1 MPGEPARRSGG
12 LQAGPRGPGGAGET
26 MKRNEKILFLCQ
38 VFYPDSTSTS
48 QLFTSMFAEMVED
61 GVEIEVLCS
70 FPSGQSS
77 RERLPRREV
86 HRGVLIRRF
95 GFRIDHKKSIAHR
108 TLAYLGYM
116 VPLAFTL
123 LFRRNHGIVFGV
135 TNPPFV
141 AQILYL
147 VSLVR
152 RMPYQYM
159 ILDQYPESLIALG
172 MKRSSISA
180 RLWMWANRI
189 AYRRAEKLIVLG
201 RDMTEL
207 LVNNYGIDRARI
219 VYIPHWSAVEAPDP
233 LPIEESRMV
242 DKLGLREK
250 IIFQYSGN
258 MGMWHDIDIFVRAAK
273 QVEDDPRIH
282 FLFIGNGARLDAAK
296 RLSQELGCKNVTWHA
311 FVPLSQVRESLSSCH
326 VALISLRAGF
336 EGVAVPSKLYGI
348 LMSGRAIIAQVPAA
362 TETALQVEEDD
373 CGIAVLPGDLDGLVA
388 AIRQLASD
396 PDRIDRLGRNAFLAY
411 KGKYTSAQAIV
422 AFCELWGL
430 ELPSSRRTDVRDE
443 SAAAIPASRVGDP
456 A

>member
-1 MPGEPARRSGG
+1 
-12 LQAGPRGPGGAGET
+12 
-26 MKRNEKILFLCQ
+26 MKGNQKILFLCQ

-61 GVEIEVLCS
+61 GVDIEVLCS
-70 FPSGQSS
+70 FPSGDSS
-77 RERLPRREV
+77 RKQLPRREV

-95 GFRIDHKKSIAHR
+95 GLRIDHKKSIVHR

-116 VPLAFTL
+116 IPLAFTL

-172 MKRSSISA
+172 MKRTSLSA

-207 LVNNYGIDRARI
+207 LVNNYGIDRRSI

-233 LPIEESRMV
+233 LPIEQSAMV
-242 DKLGLREK
+242 DRLGLRDK
-250 IIFQYSGN
+250 VVFQYSGN

-296 RLSQELGCKNVTWHA
+296 RLSQELETRNVTWHP
-311 FVPLSQVRESLSSCH
+311 FVPLSQVRESLSTCH

-348 LMSGRAIIAQVPAA
+348 LMSGRAIIAQVPAG

-373 CGIAVLPGDLDGLVA
+373 CGIAVLPGDLEGLVR
-388 AIRQLASD
+388 AIRELAAD
-396 PDRIDRLGRNAFLAY
+396 PERVDRLGRNAFHAY
-411 KGKYTSAQAIV
+411 KTKYTSQQAIE
-422 AFCELWGL
+422 AFCDLWGF
-430 ELPSSRRTDVRDE
+430 ELPSRRRVRAPDE
-443 SAAAIPASRVGDP
+443 KVEV
-456 A
+456 